1 MIIINCITVIKI
13 KIIKNYKSETNKT
26 NKIKMELYQR
36 FFAPHYIINFLYVL
50 QFFVIRY
57 VPSLGS
63 HFLDLSLEP
72 PEKTIYIVFLILAL
86 IKFKSSSN
94 AEEFLSI
101 FFVYGKFLNLVMFYW
116 YGKTLWIILYAL
128 IWGLLFVILPQPSY
142 RGSSKIVEL
151 TSDDLHDILHDKVP
165 KIIELDDE
173 NNLQKGKAKEKG
185 NAHYWVI
192 FFYATWS
199 AACRNFES
207 TVAKTSL
214 KYSSPNVQF
223 GKIDLDC
230 YEGVSQELDIS
241 LSPTSL
247 DLPTLILFKNGK
259 EIGRL
264 PQKNRDGSVEDLDK
278 IKNKTLRNAK
288 VTWDRLGWD
297 RSMKSIISTFKLE
310 TLHKSM

>member
-1 MIIINCITVIKI
+1 
-13 KIIKNYKSETNKT
+13 
-26 NKIKMELYQR
+26 MELYQR

-63 HFLDLSLEP
+63 HYLDLSLEP
-72 PEKTIYIVFLILAL
+72 PEKIIYIVFLILVL

-116 YGKTLWIILYAL
+116 YGKTLWTVLYAI
-128 IWGLLFVILPQPSY
+128 IWGHV
-142 RGSSKIVEL
+142 
-151 TSDDLHDILHDKVP
+151 H
-165 KIIELDDE
+165 
-173 NNLQKGKAKEKG
+173 
-185 NAHYWVI
+185 
-192 FFYATWS
+192 
-199 AACRNFES
+199 
-207 TVAKTSL
+207 
-214 KYSSPNVQF
+214 F

-230 YEGVSQELDIS
+230 YEDVSQKLDIS

-264 PQKNRDGSVEDLDK
+264 PQKIRDGSNEDLDK

-297 RSMKSIISTFKLE
+297 RSTVNINF
-310 TLHKSM
+310 